1 MNEIEKLIRVID
13 EEHDRSKK
21 PAKFFWWLFILGLS
35 LALGILAVA
44 VTAWVLSSAH

>member
-1 MNEIEKLIRVID
+1 MDEIDKLIQVID
-13 EEHDRSKK
+13 QDHDRNKR

-44 VTAWVLSSAH
+44 VTAWVLSSSR